1 MIIEYRKTPH
11 GLQLREKGG
20 YWLAKFYTNDY
31 DSLPHYFQGVI
42 AGLDL
47 VNEKVEEITE
57 VGFK

>member
-1 MIIEYRKTPH
+1 MIIEYRKTPN

-31 DSLPHYFQGVI
+31 SNLDRYFEGVI

-47 VNEKVEEITE
+47 MHEQVEEINE
-57 VGFK
+57 VEFK